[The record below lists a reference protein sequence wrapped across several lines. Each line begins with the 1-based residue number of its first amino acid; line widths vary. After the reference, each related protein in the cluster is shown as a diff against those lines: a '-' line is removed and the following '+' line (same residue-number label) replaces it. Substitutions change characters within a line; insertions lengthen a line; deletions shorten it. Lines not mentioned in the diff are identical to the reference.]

1 MDGPLCYVLVTVR
14 VIMPHLS
21 TTWMQPV
28 ATDRVVWSVGLS
40 VRIMTPAKMA
50 ELIEMPS
57 GMWTRVGPR
66 NHVLNGVLIGA
77 IWWIRLNHPVWHW
90 QRCQITNYFIHLLN
104 LSSART
110 YPHAGQ
116 LHQRHNMLYEHIS
129 QVCKGNMICSATL
142 CVAGTQRVRLQNST
156 RSTTTTVLRPFFQ
169 DHLCEPEN
177 FWTLW
182 CKERLTE
189 ADTQTIRLGATPS
202 GLTSAHLHHPP
213 FFTGRMPF
221 LPPNQQYQSTEGN
234 EFY

>member
-77 IWWIRLNHPVWHW
+77 I
-90 QRCQITNYFIHLLN
+90 
-104 LSSART
+104 
-110 YPHAGQ
+110 
-116 LHQRHNMLYEHIS
+116 
-129 QVCKGNMICSATL
+129 
-142 CVAGTQRVRLQNST
+142 
-156 RSTTTTVLRPFFQ
+156 
-169 DHLCEPEN
+169 
-177 FWTLW
+177 
-182 CKERLTE
+182 
-189 ADTQTIRLGATPS
+189 
-202 GLTSAHLHHPP
+202 
-213 FFTGRMPF
+213 
-221 LPPNQQYQSTEGN
+221 
-234 EFY
+234 